1 MHVYTFFKKS
11 GVLCK
16 ETVKKKFK
24 TRVLSIVCYTGV
36 VISRLFNLSYTLLRS
51 GHQALLLAMTKRVD
65 STSKRLNHIF
75 NKSIENID

>member
-1 MHVYTFFKKS
+1 MYIHFLKNQESFANKLSKKNS
-11 GVLCK
+11 KPVSCRSF
-16 ETVKKKFK
+16 V
-24 TRVLSIVCYTGV
+24 TGV

-51 GHQALLLAMTKRVD
+51 GHQALLLVMMKRVD